1 MQAIIAE
8 KASQAQALAAPFRHV
23 KKGTHIEI
31 APCPL
36 FPNGALLAWCSGHLF
51 EIVPPHEMDPK
62 LKRWHLETLPMIPET
77 FKYKVI
83 PSKTSRF
90 KAVKDIIRNP
100 AVTEIIAAGDP
111 AREGELIVQLVVRMS
126 GINKP
131 MRRLWVSSLTP
142 RAVEQAF
149 ASLRPIEETMPL
161 YHEAMARSYADW
173 LIGMNASR
181 AYTLL
186 IQSKTQGAGR
196 DVYAVGRVQTPTLA
210 LVVKR
215 EREILDF
222 VSKPFYEVVA
232 SFNMDG
238 AMYEGKWTKEK
249 ETRFY
254 EKEQAEAIRDE
265 CMGREAEAAK
275 VKTENKA
282 VPPPSFHS
290 LSTLQALA
298 NKRFNFSPKKTLEVT
313 QSLYERSYVTYP
325 RTDSNHVNPEE
336 AAVFPAILEKLSGLE
351 PYRKWAAETTRTIL
365 SDKRYVDAKK
375 VSDHYAI
382 IPTEKVPS
390 LHSLSSDEQ
399 KIYDMIARSLI
410 AAHYRPAL
418 FAHSTI
424 ETYIGLHAFIT
435 TGKRLLEPGWRPV
448 LFEKEKDDVLLPDV
462 KEGQKGIAEEV
473 KVVEGKTVPPKRYTE
488 GELITAMK
496 NVGYT
501 VDDKELGK
509 VLKSVSGLG
518 EESTRSNIIERL
530 KQLDYMKV
538 EEHRVVPTAK
548 AFILIDAVED
558 TLLASP
564 ELTGRWEQRL
574 KQIGKGEAPANVFIE
589 QSKRLAQKIVQD
601 AIEHS
606 AGWAFDAPAKTA
618 VRSNQQL
625 GSCPKCGSPVIDK
638 SKFYGCSAYQ
648 SSKCDFT
655 LGKKMLGKSLSAA
668 NVKKLLNT
676 GKTNLIKGFKG
687 KRPFDAYLVWQEKG
701 EGTVQFEFKTPKPSK
716 NSGSA

>member
-23 KKGTHIEI
+23 KKGSHIEI
-31 APCPL
+31 APCET
-36 FPNGALLAWCSGHLF
+36 FRDGALLAWCSGHLF

-62 LKRWHLETLPMIPET
+62 LKRWQLETLPMIPET

-90 KAVKDIIRNP
+90 KAVKEIIKNP

-142 RAVEQAF
+142 KAVEQAF
-149 ASLRPIEETMPL
+149 LNLRPIEDTMPL

-186 IQSKTQGAGR
+186 IQSKTKGAGR

-215 EREILDF
+215 EKEILEF
-222 VSKPFYEVVA
+222 VQKPYYEVVA
-232 SFNMDG
+232 TFQLDG
-238 AMYEGKWTKEK
+238 ATYDGKYTKEK
-249 ETRFY
+249 ETRFF
-254 EKEQAEAIRDE
+254 EKEKAEALREE
-265 CMGREAEAAK
+265 CQGKEAEVVK
-275 VKTENKA
+275 VKTENKQ

-290 LSTLQALA
+290 LSTLQAFA
-298 NKRFNFSPKKTLEVT
+298 NKRFHFSPKKTLEIT
-313 QSLYERSYVTYP
+313 QALYEKSYVTYP

-336 AAVFPAILEKLSGLE
+336 AAAFPEILAKLSRLA
-351 PYRKWAAETTRTIL
+351 PYEKWAAETTRSVMT
-365 SDKRYVDAKK
+365 DKRYVDSKK

-390 LHSLSSDEQ
+390 LHSLSGDEQ
-399 KIYDMIARSLI
+399 KIYDVIARSLI
-410 AAHYRPAL
+410 AAHYGPAV
-418 FAHSTI
+418 FAHSSIQTD
-424 ETYIGLHAFIT
+424 IGLHPFLT
-435 TGKRLLEPGWRPV
+435 TGKRLLQPGWRPV
-448 LFEKEKDDVLLPDV
+448 LFESEKEDVLLPNV
-462 KEGQKGIAEEV
+462 TEGGVGTAEEV
-473 KVVEGKTVPPKRYTE
+473 KVVEGKTVPPSRYTE

-496 NVGYT
+496 NVGYGME
-501 VDDKELGK
+501 DKELGQ

-518 EESTRSNIIERL
+518 EESTRSNILERL
-530 KQLDYMKV
+530 KQLDYMTIEQK
-538 EEHRVVPTAK
+538 RVAPTAK
-548 AFILIDAVED
+548 AFILIDAVEN

-574 KQIGKGEAPANVFIE
+574 KEIGRGEAPANVFIE
-589 QSKRLAQKIVQD
+589 QSKRLAEKIVQD
-601 AIEHS
+601 AVQHS
-606 AGWAFDAPAKTA
+606 ERWSFTVPVKKQAAQD
-618 VRSNQQL
+618 SQL
-625 GSCPKCGSPVIDK
+625 IGPCPKCGNPVVDK
-638 SKFYGCSAYQ
+638 GKFYGCSAYQ

-655 LGKKMLGKSLSAA
+655 LTKKMLGKPISATNA
-668 NVKKLLNT
+668 KKLLSQ
-676 GKTNLIKGFKG
+676 GKTNIIKGFKG
-687 KRPFDAYLVWQEKG
+687 KKRFDARLVWKDQK
-701 EGTVQFEFKTPKPSK
+701 EGTVQFEFK
-716 NSGSA
+716 

>member
-23 KKGTHIEI
+23 KKETHIEI
-31 APCPL
+31 APCET
-36 FPNGALLAWCSGHLF
+36 FRNGALLAWCSGHLF

-83 PSKTSRF
+83 PAKTSRF
-90 KAVKDIIRNP
+90 KAVKEIIRNP

-142 RAVEQAF
+142 KAVEQAF
-149 ASLRPIEETMPL
+149 LNLRPIEETMPL

-186 IQSKTQGAGR
+186 IQSKTKGAGR

-215 EREILDF
+215 EKEILDF
-222 VSKPFYEVVA
+222 VSRPFYEVVA
-232 SFNMDG
+232 SFNING
-238 AMYEGKWTKEK
+238 AVYEGKYTKEK

-254 EKEQAEAIRDE
+254 EKEDAEAIREE
-265 CMGREAEAAK
+265 CAGKKAGVVK
-275 VKTENKA
+275 VKTENKP
-282 VPPPSFHS
+282 VPPPALHS

-298 NKRFNFSPKKTLEVT
+298 NKRFNFSPKRTLEIT
-313 QSLYERSYVTYP
+313 QSLYEKSYVTYP

-336 AAVFPAILEKLSGLE
+336 AAAFPEILTKLSRLE
-351 PYRKWAAETTRTIL
+351 PYEKWAAETTRSIM
-365 SDKRYVDAKK
+365 SDKRYVDSKK

-390 LHSLSSDEQ
+390 LHSLSGDER

-410 AAHYRPAL
+410 AAHYGPAV
-418 FAHSTI
+418 FAHSSIQTD
-424 ETYIGLHAFIT
+424 IGPHSFIT
-435 TGKRLLEPGWRPV
+435 NGKRLLQPGWRPV
-448 LFEKEKDDVLLPDV
+448 LFENEKEDVLLPDV
-462 KEGQKGIAEEV
+462 QEGQSGLAEEV
-473 KVVEGKTVPPKRYTE
+473 KVIEGKTVPPKRYTE

-496 NVGYT
+496 NIGHGME
-501 VDDKELGK
+501 DKELGK
-509 VLKSVSGLG
+509 ILKAVSGLG
-518 EESTRSNIIERL
+518 EESTRSNIMERL
-530 KQLDYMKV
+530 KQLDYMKI
-538 EEHRVVPTAK
+538 EQHRIVPTAK
-548 AFILIDAVED
+548 AFILIDAVQN

-574 KQIGKGEAPANVFIE
+574 KEIGQGEAPANVFIE
-589 QSKRLAQKIVQD
+589 QSKRLAEKIVRD
-601 AIEHS
+601 AVQHS
-606 AGWAFDAPAKTA
+606 EDWTFDAPAKDRA
-618 VRSNQQL
+618 PDENQPL
-625 GSCPKCGSPVIDK
+625 GPCPKCGSPVVDK
-638 SKFYGCSAYQ
+638 RKFYGCSAYQ
-648 SSKCDFT
+648 SSKCSFT
-655 LGKKMLGKSLSAA
+655 LGKKMLGKTISVTNA
-668 NVKKLLNT
+668 KKLLT
-676 GKTNLIKGFKG
+676 KGKTNLIKGFKG
-687 KRPFDAYLVWQEKG
+687 KRPFDAYLIWKDRN
-701 EGTVQFEFKTPKPSK
+701 EGTVQFEFKSSK
-716 NSGSA
+716 AN

>member
-8 KASQAQALAAPFRHV
+8 KASQAEALAAPFRHA

-31 APCPL
+31 APCET
-36 FPNGALLAWCSGHLF
+36 FPDGALLAWCSGHLF

-77 FKYKVI
+77 FKYKII
-83 PSKTSRF
+83 PAKTSRF
-90 KAVKDIIRNP
+90 KAVKEIIRNP
-100 AVTEIIAAGDP
+100 AVTEIISAGDP

-126 GINKP
+126 GVNKP

-149 ASLRPIEETMPL
+149 ANLRPIEETMPL

-186 IQSKTQGAGR
+186 IQSKTKGAGR

-215 EREILDF
+215 EKEILAF

-238 AMYEGKWTKEK
+238 ALYEGKWIKEK

-254 EKEQAEAIRDE
+254 ERENAEAIRDE
-265 CMGREAEAAK
+265 CMGKEAEAVE
-275 VKTENKA
+275 VKTENKP
-282 VPPPSFHS
+282 VPPPAFHS

-313 QSLYERSYVTYP
+313 QALYERSYVTYP

-336 AAVFPAILEKLSGLE
+336 AAAFPAILRKLSQLE
-351 PYRKWAAETTRTIL
+351 PYEQWAAGTTRSIL
-365 SDKRYVDAKK
+365 SDKRYVDSKK

-382 IPTEKVPS
+382 IPTEKVPA
-390 LHSLSSDEQ
+390 LHSLSGDER
-399 KIYDMIARSLI
+399 KIYDLIARSLI
-410 AAHYRPAL
+410 AAHYNPAL

-424 ETYIGLHAFIT
+424 RTAVGPHIFVT
-435 TGKRLLEPGWRPV
+435 NGKRLIEPGWRPV
-448 LFEKEKDDVLLPDV
+448 LFEKEKEDVLLPNV
-462 KEGQKGIAEEV
+462 KEGQKGIAEDV

-501 VDDKELGK
+501 VEDKELGN

-530 KQLDYMKV
+530 KQLDYMKI
-538 EEHRVVPTAK
+538 EEHRVVPMAK
-548 AFILIDAVED
+548 AFVLIDAVEN

-574 KQIGKGEAPANVFIE
+574 KEIGKGQAPANVFIE

-606 AGWAFDAPAKTA
+606 AGWSFDAPSKPAA
-618 VRSNQQL
+618 RDHQPL
-625 GSCPKCGSPVIDK
+625 GACPRCGSAVIDK
-638 SKFYGCSAYQ
+638 GKFYGCSAYQ
-648 SSKCDFT
+648 SSKCGFI
-655 LGKKMLGKSLSAA
+655 LGKKMLGKSISAA
-668 NVKKLLNT
+668 NVKKLLDK

-687 KRPFDAYLVWQEKG
+687 KQPFDAYLVWKDKN
-701 EGTVQFEFKTPKPSK
+701 EGTVQFEFKASK
-716 NSGSA
+716 KQ